1 MATERTKALTAQ
13 IQSTEAQ
20 QFNPPRLKPERL
32 RDVQQM
38 APEKRPVCDTY
49 RDRRGR
55 LYAFDGVS
63 IRRVQ
68 G

>member
-1 MATERTKALTAQ
+1 MATDSTKSLTAPL
-13 IQSTEAQ
+13 QSTQAQ
-20 QFNPPRLKPERL
+20 AFNPPRLKPEFEKP
-32 RDVQQM
+32 VQQM
-38 APEKRPVCDTY
+38 PAGQRPVLDTY

>member
-1 MATERTKALTAQ
+1 MATDSTKTFTALQTSTQAQ
-13 IQSTEAQ
+13 A
-20 QFNPPRLKPERL
+20 FNPPKLKAPFAKQ
-32 RDVQQM
+32 VQQTS
-38 APEKRPVCDTY
+38 PSKRPVLDTY